1 MGEAGGCVARPEP
14 VTGTGPWL
22 SSIVALPVRRAF
34 MAGMLGDTRSVAL
47 TCTQGLWHALRKSR
61 THMPDDTLNPD
72 PATSAMRRLFEEVQ
86 PPPTGTGDSGGVM
99 SDPEAT
105 VLMERRGPL
114 MQGFEQDGDRIGRY
128 HLLEPLG
135 EGGFG
140 TVWLAEQV
148 EPVKRSV
155 ALKIIKLGMDTRE
168 VIARFEQERQALAM
182 MDHENIARVLDA
194 GATDAGRPF
203 FVMELVKGVPI
214 TKFCDAQRLGLRQRL
229 ELFSSVCSAINHAH
243 QKGIIHRDIKP
254 SNVLVTQ
261 NGDGAPL
268 VKVIDFGIAK
278 ATQGKLTDRTLL
290 TSQEQIIGTPAYMSP
305 EQAALTGLDVDT
317 RSDIYS
323 LGVLLYELL
332 AGRPPFDP
340 KTLISAGYH
349 EMCRIIVEVEPP
361 KPSTC
366 LSALGAEDAIAMR
379 DTRQAEPSRLAR
391 EVRGDLDWIVMK
403 AIEKDR
409 ARRYETANDFAMD
422 LRRFLASEPVL
433 ASPPSAAYR
442 FRKFARRN
450 KAALLVA
457 AMFAVVLITAT
468 IVSVWQAKVAIAAK
482 QEALV
487 REAKE
492 REAREEAQ
500 AVTEFVT
507 GVFKSADP
515 ARNGRTI
522 TVAETLDRAVKQLD
536 AAKTLDSVRR
546 ISLTSTLGSAYK
558 DLGLN
563 REAIPLLERVREH
576 YLRTSGLESLKT
588 THAMYTLAQ
597 AYDDAGRAPEAL
609 RLREEVL
616 AQRRKIFGS
625 DHNLD
630 TISAMGALAGSYF
643 KANRMSEAIKL
654 NTEALAVARIC
665 IGPEHN
671 ETLNIMRNLGAGYAL
686 AERWDEAVK
695 LLEPA
700 LETIRKL
707 RGVKHPAAIASLH
720 NLAACY
726 AQMGRAG
733 KAVALHEELVALN
746 REVYGPEHLS
756 TMSSI
761 GNLALCYATAGRRD
775 EAAKTLE
782 ELLPLLR
789 KVHGT
794 GHPGTTRFGIQLAR
808 LYSESDR
815 YLEARKLME
824 EMLPAARK
832 NPGPAHPV
840 TLEGMQIL
848 GYALA
853 RTGSLEDSAKLLE
866 ELLVLQQKVDGPEHK
881 YTLGV
886 MNKLAMVLSLTGRL
900 PEAITVLEKA
910 LVSVRRV
917 LPASDPD
924 RSIYLLNLAQL
935 YETAGRMEDAAK
947 LRGEA
952 ARAPAK

>member
-1 MGEAGGCVARPEP
+1 
-14 VTGTGPWL
+14 
-22 SSIVALPVRRAF
+22 
-34 MAGMLGDTRSVAL
+34 
-47 TCTQGLWHALRKSR
+47 
-61 THMPDDTLNPD
+61 MPDDDTVRADPD
-72 PATSAMRRLFEEVQ
+72 RTILLQHPRPAR
-86 PPPTGTGDSGGVM
+86 PI
-99 SDPEAT
+99 
-105 VLMERRGPL
+105 
-114 MQGFEQDGDRIGRY
+114 FEQAGDAIGRY
-128 HLLEPLG
+128 RLVEPLG

-140 TVWLAEQV
+140 TVWLADQV
-148 EPVKRSV
+148 EPVTRSV
-155 ALKIIKLGMDTRE
+155 ALKIIKLGMDTQE

-182 MDHENIARVLDA
+182 MDHPNIAKVLDA
-194 GATDAGRPF
+194 GATDSGRPF

-214 TKFCDAQRLGLRQRL
+214 TRFCDEQRLGLRRRL
-229 ELFSSVCSAINHAH
+229 ELFSDVCAAINHAH

-254 SNVLVTQ
+254 SNVMVTLESGQ
-261 NGDGAPL
+261 PL

-305 EQAALTGLDVDT
+305 EQAALTGMDVDT

-332 AGRPPFDP
+332 AGGPPFDP
-340 KTLISAGYH
+340 RTLVSAGYH
-349 EMCRIIVEVEPP
+349 EMCRIIVEQEPQ
-361 KPSTC
+361 KPSTR
-366 LSALGAEDAIAMR
+366 LSTLGRDDATALR
-379 DTRQAEPSRLAR
+379 STRQEEPVRLAR

-403 AIEKDR
+403 ALEKDR

-433 ASPPSAAYR
+433 ASPPGASYR

-457 AMFAVVLITAT
+457 AMFVIVLVTAT
-468 IVSVWQAKVAIAAK
+468 VVSVWQAKVAIAAK

-487 REAKE
+487 RETKE

-507 GVFKSADP
+507 GVFKSTDP

-536 AAKTLDSVRR
+536 AATTLDPVRR
-546 ISLTSTLGSAYK
+546 ISLTYTVGSAYK

-563 REAIPLLERVREH
+563 REAIPLLEKVRDH

-588 THAMYTLAQ
+588 NQAMFALAQ
-597 AYDDAGRAPEAL
+597 AYDDAGRAAEAL
-609 RLREEVL
+609 RLREEIL

-630 TISAMGALAGSYF
+630 TLSAMGALAGSYF
-643 KANRMSEAIKL
+643 EANRMSEAIKL

-665 IGPEHN
+665 LGPKHPQ
-671 ETLNIMRNLGAGYAL
+671 TLSIMRNLGAGYAL

-700 LETIRKL
+700 LESIRKL
-707 RGVKHPAAIASLH
+707 RGAKHPDAIAALH

-726 AQMGRAG
+726 GQMGRAE
-733 KAVALHEELVALN
+733 KAVALHEELVALD
-746 REVYGPEHLS
+746 REVHGPEHLR
-756 TMSSI
+756 TMNSI
-761 GNLALCYATAGRRD
+761 GNLALSYANAGRLD
-775 EAAKTLE
+775 EAEKTLK

-794 GHPGTTRFGIQLAR
+794 GHPQATLYGIQLAR
-808 LYSESDR
+808 IYSESGRHLD
-815 YLEARKLME
+815 ARKLME

-840 TLEGMQIL
+840 TLDGMRIL
-848 GYALA
+848 GSALA
-853 RTGSLEDSAKLLE
+853 RTGSLEDAAKLLE
-866 ELLVLQQKVDGPEHK
+866 ELLVLRQKVDGPEHK
-881 YTLGV
+881 YTLSA
-886 MNKLAMVLSLTGRL
+886 MSNLAMVLSVAGRL
-900 PEAITVLEKA
+900 PEAIILLEKA

-917 LPASDPD
+917 IPVSDPE
-924 RSIYLLNLAQL
+924 RPAYFLNLAQL
-935 YETAGRMEDAAK
+935 YDKAGRTA
-947 LRGEA
+947 EA
-952 ARAPAK
+952 AQLRAEAGPPPPVK

>member
-1 MGEAGGCVARPEP
+1 MPNHDTVHEDLDRTVLLQQPRP
-14 VTGTGPWL
+14 
-22 SSIVALPVRRAF
+22 
-34 MAGMLGDTRSVAL
+34 TRP
-47 TCTQGLWHALRKSR
+47 R
-61 THMPDDTLNPD
+61 
-72 PATSAMRRLFEEVQ
+72 FEQ
-86 PPPTGTGDSGGVM
+86 AGDS
-99 SDPEAT
+99 
-105 VLMERRGPL
+105 
-114 MQGFEQDGDRIGRY
+114 IGRY
-128 HLLEPLG
+128 QLVELLG

-140 TVWLAEQV
+140 TVWLADQV
-148 EPVKRSV
+148 EPVTRRV
-155 ALKIIKLGMDTRE
+155 ALKIIKLGMDTGE

-182 MDHENIARVLDA
+182 MDHANIAKVFDA
-194 GATDAGRPF
+194 GATDSGRPF
-203 FVMELVKGVPI
+203 FVMELVRGAPI
-214 TKFCDAQRLGLRQRL
+214 TRFCDEQRLDVRQRL
-229 ELFSSVCSAINHAH
+229 ELFSDVCAAINHAH

-254 SNVLVTQ
+254 SNVLVSI
-261 NGDGAPL
+261 DGEKPL

-278 ATQGKLTDRTLL
+278 ATQGKLTDLTLM

-305 EQAALTGLDVDT
+305 EQATLTGLDVDT

-332 AGRPPFDP
+332 VGRLPFDP

-349 EMCRIIVEVEPP
+349 EMCRIIVEQEPQ
-361 KPSTC
+361 KPSTR
-366 LSALGAEDAIAMR
+366 LIGLGADEVAALR
-379 DTRQAEPSRLAR
+379 ETRQAEPVRLAR

-403 AIEKDR
+403 ALEKDR

-422 LRRFLASEPVL
+422 LRRFLANEPVL

-468 IVSVWQAKVAIAAK
+468 IVSMWQARVALTAK

-507 GVFKSADP
+507 GVFKSTDP

-536 AAKTLDSVRR
+536 AAKTLDPVRR
-546 ISLTSTLGSAYK
+546 ISLTYTVGSAYK

-563 REAIPLLERVREH
+563 RDAIPLLEKVRDH
-576 YLRTSGLESLKT
+576 YLRTEGLENLKT
-588 THAMYTLAQ
+588 TQAMFTLAQ
-597 AYDDAGRAPEAL
+597 AYDDAGRAAEAL
-609 RLREEVL
+609 RLREEIL
-616 AQRRKIFGS
+616 TQRRKILGS

-630 TISAMGALAGSYF
+630 TLSAMGALAGSYF

-665 IGPEHN
+665 LGPEHPQ
-671 ETLNIMRNLGAGYAL
+671 TLSIMRNLGAGLAL

-700 LETIRKL
+700 LESIRKH
-707 RGVKHPAAIASLH
+707 RGAKHPDAIAAVH

-726 AQMGRAG
+726 AQMGRAA
-733 KAVALHEELVALN
+733 KAVTLHEELVALS

-761 GNLALCYATAGRRD
+761 GNLALCYLDADRRD
-775 EAAKTLE
+775 EGEKSLK

-789 KVHGT
+789 KVHGPA
-794 GHPGTTRFGIQLAR
+794 HRSTTLYGSQLAR
-808 LYSESDR
+808 LYSDSGR
-815 YLEARKLME
+815 YLEARKLLE

-832 NPGPAHPV
+832 AHGPTHPI
-840 TLEGMQIL
+840 TLECMELL
-848 GYALA
+848 GNSLA
-853 RTGSLEDSAKLLE
+853 YTGSVEDGAKVLE
-866 ELLVLQQKVDGPEHK
+866 ELLVIRQKVDGPEHDK
-881 YTLGV
+881 T
-886 MNKLAMVLSLTGRL
+886 LSLMTNVAMALCFAGRL
-900 PEAITVLEKA
+900 PEAITLLEKTA
-910 LVSVRRV
+910 VSVRRMHPAGGPERRAYFLRLAQIYDKAGRTAEAAQLRAEAGPP
-917 LPASDPD
+917 LPA
-924 RSIYLLNLAQL
+924 
-935 YETAGRMEDAAK
+935 K
-947 LRGEA
+947 
-952 ARAPAK
+952 